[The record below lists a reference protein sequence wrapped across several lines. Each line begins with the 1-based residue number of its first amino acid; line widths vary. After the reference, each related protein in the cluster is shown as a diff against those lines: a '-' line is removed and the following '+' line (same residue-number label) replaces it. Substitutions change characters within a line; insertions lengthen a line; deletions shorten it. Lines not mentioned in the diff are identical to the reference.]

1 MTETA
6 RPERTVATPL
16 RPEAAQP
23 GYAYRFEWGPQG
35 MRALAPVADVL
46 VVVDVLS
53 FTTCVEVAV
62 ARGAVVLPYRF
73 DDDGQAAYAAHHGAL
88 LAGRR
93 GEAGALS
100 LSPAS
105 LQTLSAGSRVVLPSP
120 NGSALAFA
128 AAEAGAKVVLAG
140 CLRNATAIAQEARSL
155 AGPGG
160 VVAVLAAGE
169 RWRGATGPLRP
180 AVEDL
185 LGAGAIL
192 AALDPAASVSAPC
205 CSPEAGA
212 ARAAFVAAR
221 PRLADIL
228 AGCQSGRELIERG
241 YPQDVALAAQLDVSR
256 TVAVLRGEAF
266 VSA

>member
-1 MTETA
+1 VTDTA
-6 RPERTVATPL
+6 RPERAAATAL

-23 GYAYRFEWGPQG
+23 GYAYRFEWGPYG
-35 MRALAPVADVL
+35 LRALAPVADVL

-62 ARGAVVLPYRF
+62 SRGAVVLPYRF
-73 DDDGQAAYAAHHGAL
+73 DDDGQAAYAAAHGAM

-93 GEAGALS
+93 GEVGALS

-105 LQTLSAGSRVVLPSP
+105 LQSLSAGSRVVLPSP

-140 CLRNATAIAQEARSL
+140 CLRNASAVADAARSL

-169 RWRGATGPLRP
+169 RWRGDTGPMRP

-192 AALDPAASVSAPC
+192 AALDPAASLSVPC

-212 ARAAFVAAR
+212 ARASFVAAR
-221 PRLADIL
+221 PRLAEVL

-241 YPQDVALAAQLDVSR
+241 YPQDVVLAAQLDISR
-256 TVAVLRGEAF
+256 TVPVLRGNAF